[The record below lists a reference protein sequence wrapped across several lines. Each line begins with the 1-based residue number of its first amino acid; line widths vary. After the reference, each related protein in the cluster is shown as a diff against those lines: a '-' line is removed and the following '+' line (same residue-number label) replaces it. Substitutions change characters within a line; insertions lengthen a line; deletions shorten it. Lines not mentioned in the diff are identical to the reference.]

1 VLCSLQDH
9 LRIGAYNIDHPV
21 YCRCKKTD
29 NYKSLNKDYPKD
41 LFLLPR
47 IDQVLDLMA
56 GCELLSFL
64 DAYSGYHQIPLTEVD

>member
-1 VLCSLQDH
+1 LTTLYITGVK
-9 LRIGAYNIDHPV
+9 N
-21 YCRCKKTD
+21 TD

-47 IDQVLDLMA
+47 IDQVLDLMV

-64 DAYSGYHQIPLTEVD
+64 DAYSGYHQIPLTEAD